1 MLIVL
6 NRFSR
11 PLFAA
16 MPMRRILIL
25 VVLALLLG
33 AAPAHAQFFQFP
45 FFGRRAEPAP
55 RPRHPVAPRTP
66 KTEPKTEPQAEA
78 PPETSAPYDLD
89 LDRLAEILGTLHFL
103 RNLCGANEGPKWRDE
118 AQALIETEA
127 PTGTRHDKMVDSFN
141 RGYAGYKQVYRTC
154 TPAAHIVIRRF
165 LEEGSRISR
174 DITARYAN

>member
-1 MLIVL
+1 
-6 NRFSR
+6 
-11 PLFAA
+11 

-25 VVLALLLG
+25 VALALSLG

-45 FFGRRAEPAP
+45 FFGQRAAPAPAP
-55 RPRHPVAPRTP
+55 RPRHQVAPRTPKAEP

-78 PPETSAPYDLD
+78 PPETAAPYDPD

-118 AQALIETEA
+118 AQALIEAEA
-127 PTGTRHDKMVDSFN
+127 PTGARHDKMVDSFN

-154 TPAAHIVIRRF
+154 TPSAHIVIRRF